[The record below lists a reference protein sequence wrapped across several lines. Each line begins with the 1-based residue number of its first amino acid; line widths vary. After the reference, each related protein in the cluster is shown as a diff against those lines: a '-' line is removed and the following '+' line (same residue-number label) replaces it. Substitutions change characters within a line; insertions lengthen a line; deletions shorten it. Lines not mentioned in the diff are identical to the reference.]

1 MSSVARREVSPG
13 DHPDTCLRVARPLD
27 KAKLAQ
33 SAPRRD
39 AERRNHPPQLARCR
53 REPPSQLDHA
63 RHAAPRHRLHCF
75 AAAAAAADFRA
86 TARLDRHGVPSTA
99 RGRNA
104 PPDDLHASL
113 NPCSTLPTAKP
124 LAPAEAC
131 GLHPHPGFL
140 PHGRLPPSLILDPV
154 EPLRSAK
161 GSVVCGGIESGG
173 CGARA
178 ERRSTLAPLSGA
190 GFLKTPGQRSTN
202 GRRRQAQW
210 RCSPAAA
217 GRYGTARPYQIGV
230 PEEIR
235 SPECEFERR
244 ESDQTEEGGIR
255 TGPRIGLG

>member
-27 KAKLAQ
+27 EAKLAQ

-86 TARLDRHGVPSTA
+86 TARIDRHGLPSTA
-99 RGRNA
+99 RRRNP
-104 PPDDLHASL
+104 PPDPINALLSL
-113 NPCSTLPTAKP
+113 GSTLPTAEP
-124 LAPAEAC
+124 LAPAEARE
-131 GLHPHPGFL
+131 LHPHLGFL
-140 PHGRLPPSLILDPV
+140 PHGRPPFAPTLDPV

-178 ERRSTLAPLSGA
+178 ERRSALAPLSGT

-202 GRRRQAQW
+202 GRRRRAQW
-210 RCSPAAA
+210 RGSPAAA
-217 GRYGTARPYQIGV
+217 GCYGTARPFQIGV

-235 SPECEFERR
+235 GPECEFERR
-244 ESDQTEEGGIR
+244 ERDQTEEGGIR
-255 TGPRIGLG
+255 TEIRDWG